1 MAKKLLKQGYLAPN
15 LKLLLHKL
23 YGRHHDLVDRY
34 DISISQMTMNVLI
47 FTITV
52 KTLTELK

>member
-23 YGRHHDLVDRY
+23 YGRHHDLIDRY
-34 DISISQMTMNVLI
+34 DISISQMIMDVLI
-47 FTITV
+47 FT
-52 KTLTELK
+52 